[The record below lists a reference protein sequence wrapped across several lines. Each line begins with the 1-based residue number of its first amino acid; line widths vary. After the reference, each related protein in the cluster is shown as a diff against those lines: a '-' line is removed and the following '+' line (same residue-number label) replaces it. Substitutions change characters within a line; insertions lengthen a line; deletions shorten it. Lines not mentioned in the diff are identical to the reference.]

1 MGGIRVMT
9 ADADSLP
16 ASPCI
21 GVCRLDDAGAL
32 CVGCQ
37 RTPAEIGAW
46 PRAGRAERERILAA
60 VAARRPVSSGG
71 LTQL

>member
-1 MGGIRVMT
+1 MT
-9 ADADSLP
+9 AGPNSLP
-16 ASPCI
+16 TSPCI
-21 GVCRLDDAGAL
+21 GVCRLDDAGAV

-46 PRAGRAERERILAA
+46 PRAGRTERERILAA
-60 VAARRPVSSGG
+60 VAARRRVSSGD